1 MTYKAN
7 SLFQLDNAAFMRSLE
22 QIGVSGDASLLLQL
36 EKFINILNKW
46 NRVYNLTAI
55 RDPAQMVTHHLL
67 DSLAI
72 QPYFN
77 GCNVLDVGSGA
88 GIPGIPLAIFNPDK
102 KFTLLDSNR
111 KKTRFI
117 AQATIEL
124 GLKNVR
130 VVTTRVENFLP
141 EKTFDTVVTRA
152 FASIDKILRLTSKLY
167 AEGGTV
173 LLMKGVVPTQEL
185 DCLPENFEFKKTIRL
200 TVPGLTGE
208 RHIICLTHRGR
219 N

>member
-7 SLFQLDNAAFMRSLE
+7 SLFQLDNTAFMHALE
-22 QIGVSGDASLLLQL
+22 QIGVAGDASLLLQL

-72 QPYFN
+72 QPYFD
-77 GCNVLDVGSGA
+77 GYNVLDVGSGA

-152 FASIDKILRLTSKLY
+152 FASVDKILRLTSKLY
-167 AEGGTV
+167 ADGGTV
-173 LLMKGVVPTQEL
+173 LLMKGLVPEQEL
-185 DCLPENFEFKKTIRL
+185 EHLPENFELKKTLRL